1 MDSGTGAAR
10 GGAPRSGG
18 ADGGRGWSRRRF
30 VGAIGTLGGAT
41 AASALAGCAG
51 DGDGGDGSA
60 ASRETP
66 QAAPPGQPSSS
77 GPSSSAAPATTPGS
91 TPGASGPRPLYLG
104 TYTSAEGGGK
114 GVGVASYDPASGR
127 ITGGGTITGV
137 PDPSY
142 LAVHPDGR
150 TLYAV
155 NERDRGAVTAVR
167 LADRTVLGSR
177 ATGGA
182 HTCHVSVHPSGRWLL
197 SADYGSGSVTVHPI
211 AASGALGERT
221 DHVTHRRPAPRSGQR
236 GPHAHQ
242 FVTAPDGGHVIAVDF
257 GTDTV
262 YSYRLDGKAG
272 TLTEV
277 AQAHTRAGAGP
288 RHLVFHPG
296 GRYAYMAN
304 EADDTLAVCAYD
316 ASSGR
321 LTIGR
326 PRSTGAKADVNYP
339 AQPALT
345 PDGRFA
351 FLANR
356 GDNSLARYAVEQDG
370 ARLRLLGTVPVEG
383 DFPRQIALSP
393 DGGLLFAANQRSG
406 TVSVFRVDAGGE
418 LRLAGEPFA
427 SPVAVCALPL

>member
-1 MDSGTGAAR
+1 MGRRTGAA
-10 GGAPRSGG
+10 AE
-18 ADGGRGWSRRRF
+18 GWSRRRF
-30 VGAIGTLGGAT
+30 VAVLGGA
-41 AASALAGCAG
+41 AVAPAVAGCGG
-51 DGDGGDGSA
+51 DGDSGAAPEAQEPQEA
-60 ASRETP
+60 AS
-66 QAAPPGQPSSS
+66 PGQGSPSGQASSS
-77 GPSSSAAPATTPGS
+77 VSSSPSPS
-91 TPGASGPRPLYLG
+91 PSGPRPLYLG

-127 ITGGGTITGV
+127 ITGRGTITGV

-142 LAVHPDGR
+142 LAVHPDGA

-155 NERDRGAVTAVR
+155 NERAKGTVTAVR
-167 LADRTVLGSR
+167 LSDRKVLGSR

-182 HTCHVSVHPSGRWLL
+182 HPCHLSVHPGGRWLL
-197 SADYGSGSVTVHPI
+197 SADYGSGTVAVHPI

-221 DHVTHRRPAPRSGQR
+221 ATVRHTRPSPGPGQQ

-242 FVTAPDGGHVIAVDF
+242 FVTAPDGGHVLAVDL

-262 YSYRLDGKAG
+262 YSYRLDERKG

-277 AQAHTRAGAGP
+277 AQAHTRPGAGP
-288 RHLVFHPG
+288 RQLTFHPG
-296 GRYAYMAN
+296 GRYAYLAN
-304 EADDTLAVCAYD
+304 EADDTVAVCAYE
-316 ASSGR
+316 AGTGR
-321 LTIGR
+321 LTIGA
-326 PRSTGAKADVNYP
+326 PQSTGAKADPNYP
-339 AQPALT
+339 AQFAVT
-345 PDGRFA
+345 PDGAYA

-356 GDNSLARYAVEQDG
+356 GDNTLARYAVEADG
-370 ARLRLLGTVPVEG
+370 ARLRLLGTVAVEG

-406 TVSVFRVDAGGE
+406 TVSVFEVDGGSGE